1 MTEVTP
7 ASSSSATRS
16 SESQTKL
23 PARRIPRL
31 VFGSL
36 RLIWEAAP
44 RDFIVMS
51 ALQVLSGVAIVVS
64 FLIIRN
70 AVAVIINTAGNHDL
84 TLVLPALGLLVGV
97 NLVMTFMTGLQ
108 TQQQQVIGE
117 LVGQLATDRILG
129 TASTADL
136 AAFDMP
142 SFYDRLQRASAG
154 AGFRPWQMTQ
164 AVLAS
169 VHSLVAVVALLIALY
184 LLEPLLVPMVVPVFV
199 PLWLAST
206 LSGRSMY
213 RFLYDMT
220 ATDRRRAY
228 IRKLLIER
236 ETAKEVR
243 VFGLA
248 SYFRLLHAQLS
259 HERISGLRRVAR
271 NRTVVL
277 LGGSASTSLL
287 IALMLGTLLYLV
299 AMGRMHL
306 PAASAA
312 ALAIFQLGNSA
323 SSLVASAG
331 QVFENAMYIEDY
343 LSFLNVDAAPE
354 APRAKPPVGFD
365 VLRVS
370 HVDFRYPASGA
381 STLIDVSLE
390 IQRGEIVALVGE
402 NGSGKTTLAK
412 LLCGLYRPDA
422 GHILWDGVEM
432 SAIGSSLASDSISIV
447 FQDFVRYMFSAADNI
462 GIGRVESMEDR
473 VAVVAAASKAEA
485 DGFVERLPM
494 GYDTQLG
501 RLFDGGEE
509 LSEGQWQRIALA
521 RAFFRNAPFVV
532 LDEPTADLDAR
543 AEHALFASFRSLFK
557 GRTVLLISHR
567 LSSVRSADR
576 IYVLKQ
582 GRIVEHGTHADLMQR
597 EGLYGELYRLQASVY
612 AGSATNSGAELFLK
626 ENET

>member
-1 MTEVTP
+1 VAGTTGGST
-7 ASSSSATRS
+7 SSRNSAT
-16 SESQTKL
+16 ESTEPHAKV

-31 VFGSL
+31 VLGSL

-44 RDFIVMS
+44 RDFIVVL
-51 ALQVLSGVAIVVS
+51 ALQVLSGAATIAS
-64 FLIIRN
+64 FLIIKN
-70 AVAVIINTAGNHDL
+70 AVAVIINTAQIHDL
-84 TLVLPALGLLVGV
+84 RLVLPALGLLVGV
-97 NLVMTFMTGLQ
+97 NLVMTFLAGVQ
-108 TQQQQVIGE
+108 TQQQQIIGE
-117 LVGQLATDRILG
+117 FVGQLATDRILG

-154 AGFRPWQMTQ
+154 AAFRPWQMTQ

-169 VHSLVAVVALLIALY
+169 VHSVVAVVALLAALY
-184 LLEPLLVPMVVPVFV
+184 LLQPLLVPMVVPVFI

-236 ETAKEVR
+236 ENAKEVR

-248 SYFRLLHAQLS
+248 PYFRLLHARLS
-259 HERISGLRRVAR
+259 RERTAGLRRVAHQ
-271 NRTVVL
+271 RTVVL
-277 LGGSASTSLL
+277 LGGSASTSILT
-287 IALMLGTLLYLV
+287 ALMLGTLLYFV
-299 AMGRMHL
+299 ARGWMNL

-343 LSFLNVDAAPE
+343 LSFLNVDATPE
-354 APRAKPPVGFD
+354 AHPLTPQVGFD

-370 HVDFRYPASGA
+370 HVDFRYPASGVSA
-381 STLIDVSLE
+381 LIDVSLK

-412 LLCGLYRPDA
+412 LLCGLYKPDV
-422 GHILWDGVEM
+422 GEILWDGVEM
-432 SAIGSSLASDSISIV
+432 STIGTSVTSQSISII
-447 FQDFVRYMFSAADNI
+447 FQDFVRYMFTAADNI
-462 GIGRVESMEDR
+462 GIGRIESMGDR
-473 VAVVAAASKAEA
+473 QAVVDAASRAEA
-485 DGFVERLPM
+485 NGFVERLPM
-494 GYDTQLG
+494 GFDTQLG
-501 RLFDGGEE
+501 RLFDGGVD

-521 RAFFRNAPFVV
+521 RAFFRNAPFVI

-543 AEHALFASFRSLFK
+543 AEHALFAAFRSLFV

-576 IYVLKQ
+576 IYVLKE
-582 GRIVEHGTHADLMQR
+582 GRIVEHGTHTELMQR
-597 EGLYGELYRLQASVY
+597 DGLYGELYRLQASVY
-612 AGSATNSGAELFLK
+612 AGSTTDS
-626 ENET
+626 